1 MTRKAEQPPTEIA
14 ASQAQQELL
23 ESCLDLVFDT
33 LDASVAEHI
42 LDPVIFV
49 LDCEDELG
57 REIASG
63 WLGAEAVR
71 EAVAEQQRQDDSGE
85 TTTAYARAVPLAE
98 CRREVPVV
106 FPYLAPVFAGDPPAD
121 GFLAIAVTAG
131 GASVFTV
138 PMTAREA

>member
-1 MTRKAEQPPTEIA
+1 MDEAA
-14 ASQAQQELL
+14 ASEAQQELL

-33 LDASVAEHI
+33 FDESLAENVV
-42 LDPVIFV
+42 DPVIFV
-49 LDCEDELG
+49 LDCEDEIG
-57 REIASG
+57 QQIASG
-63 WLGAEAVR
+63 WLGAAAVR
-71 EAVAEQQRQDDSGE
+71 DAVAEQKQQEDSGE

-106 FPYLAPVFAGDPPAD
+106 FPYLAPVFADAPPRE

-138 PMTAREA
+138 PMTARQP